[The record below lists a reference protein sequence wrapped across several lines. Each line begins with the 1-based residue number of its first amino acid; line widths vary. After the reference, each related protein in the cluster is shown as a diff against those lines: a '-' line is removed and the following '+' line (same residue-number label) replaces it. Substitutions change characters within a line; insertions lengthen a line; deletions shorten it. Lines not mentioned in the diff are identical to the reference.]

1 MGTILY
7 IFVDPCFSL
16 IMVRSHVTSGL
27 AVSYF
32 LLNDLV
38 VDLAADDFFH
48 HRTRMLHLVV
58 SKLLEVVMLDM
69 TSELATVEL
78 PRVVLG

>member
-1 MGTILY
+1 MGTMLC

-16 IMVRSHVTSGL
+16 ILVGSHVTSGL

-32 LLNDLV
+32 LMNDLV
-38 VDLAADDFFH
+38 VDLVSDVFFQ

-58 SKLLEVVMLDM
+58 SKLLGDVTLDI
-69 TSELATVEL
+69 TSELAIVEL

>member
-1 MGTILY
+1 MLC

-16 IMVRSHVTSGL
+16 ILVGSHVTSGL

-32 LLNDLV
+32 LMDDLV

-58 SKLLEVVMLDM
+58 SKLLGGVTLDI
-69 TSELATVEL
+69 TSELAIVEL
-78 PRVVLG
+78 PRVVLS

>member
-16 IMVRSHVTSGL
+16 ILVGSHVTSGL

-58 SKLLEVVMLDM
+58 SKLLGNVTLDM
-69 TSELATVEL
+69 TSKLVAVEL
-78 PRVVLG
+78 PRLVLG